1 MHPTS
6 TFDLILLD
14 HADRVAAA
22 ARTRTRRARSA
33 PADEPQP
40 ERPPDPSPL
49 WAWSDDLLPAPLV
62 GAVAR

>member
-14 HADRVAAA
+14 HAERVTAAD
-22 ARTRTRRARSA
+22 RARSRRA
-33 PADEPQP
+33 PEP
-40 ERPPDPSPL
+40 ERPPEQPPHS
-49 WAWSDDLLPAPLV
+49 AWSLDLLPVPLG